1 MAVEDDQAMPFSMWP
16 IRPSRSGRRRC
27 AGPGRP
33 AGTPGTSCRLAVLR
47 HEQVARLI
55 SHPKLRQGAGRGPPD
70 RNATHPAYP
79 EQYFM
84 TSLTPNLAVN
94 WRWQNTNPLSCTRN
108 ADGTL
113 SCTSDHPNGF
123 DWCVNAPAIDVN
135 GTVFSNSE
143 DGNLY
148 EIDRNGNL
156 LNRVFT
162 QLAIGAAYTPLSIG
176 PDGKIYTQNDG
187 RLFVTGY

>member
-1 MAVEDDQAMPFSMWP
+1 M
-16 IRPSRSGRRRC
+16 
-27 AGPGRP
+27 
-33 AGTPGTSCRLAVLR
+33 
-47 HEQVARLI
+47 
-55 SHPKLRQGAGRGPPD
+55 
-70 RNATHPAYP
+70 
-79 EQYFM
+79 
-84 TSLTPNLAVN
+84 
-94 WRWQNTNPLSCTRN
+94 
-108 ADGTL
+108 
-113 SCTSDHPNGF
+113 
-123 DWCVNAPAIDVN
+123 
-135 GTVFSNSE
+135 FSNSE